1 MIGSSKNNR
10 ENYPKII
17 HFWAKEKG
25 TRVKFNPGL
34 SANCPLNNW
43 VLNVHLALTVGYLN
57 PVLNNSAQVYLR
69 VSLPSIMTP
78 CSNGLARGE
87 LEGSRNP
94 SSFFLCHGT
103 SYNFKRNESFAVKE
117 NEKKINWKSIGQF
130 YPRQWNFEFFKI
142 KFCAMK
148 VIPTESWD
156 NGVFEITEILCILSM
171 CLMWEGMKSG
181 EFESHCIW
189 NFWKEILN
197 KVFTSKKTWQ

>member
-34 SANCPLNNW
+34 STNNCPLNNW
-43 VLNVHLALTVGYLN
+43 VLNLHLALTVGYLN
-57 PVLNNSAQVYLR
+57 PALNNSAQVYFM

-78 CSNGLARGE
+78 CRSGLARGE
-87 LEGSRNP
+87 LQGSQNP

-117 NEKKINWKSIGQF
+117 NERKINWKSIGQF
-130 YPRQWNFEFFKI
+130 HSRQWNFEFFKI
-142 KFCAMK
+142 KFCAIK
-148 VIPTESWD
+148 VKPTGIMGCLKLLRCCASCPSAQCEKAW
-156 NGVFEITEILCILSM
+156 NPANLNLIVFGIF
-171 CLMWEGMKSG
+171 GRK
-181 EFESHCIW
+181 F
-189 NFWKEILN
+189 
-197 KVFTSKKTWQ
+197 

>member
-25 TRVKFNPGL
+25 TRVKFNPRL
-34 SANCPLNNW
+34 SANWPLNNW
-43 VLNVHLALTVGYLN
+43 ALNLHFALTVGYFN
-57 PVLNNSAQVYLR
+57 PALNNSAQVYFK
-69 VSLPSIMTP
+69 VSIMTP
-78 CSNGLARGE
+78 CSSGVARGE
-87 LEGSRNP
+87 LWGLRNP

-130 YPRQWNFEFFKI
+130 HARQWNFEFFKI

-148 VIPTESWD
+148 VYQQKVETM
-156 NGVFEITEILCILSM
+156 G
-171 CLMWEGMKSG
+171 CLKLLRRCAS
-181 EFESHCIW
+181 CPCA
-189 NFWKEILN
+189 
-197 KVFTSKKTWQ
+197 